1 VTDDLRP
8 LPASQPGR
16 AAATEGWRT
25 PFARV
30 VAGDIEALGEL
41 YDLAARRLYGL
52 ALWRTGNPA
61 DAEEVVQ
68 EVFVRLAAR
77 RAELGDVREPATWLL
92 AACHHAAVDLTRRRG
107 VRAAEPLDA
116 CPFLEAPA
124 DEPER
129 ALDAA
134 RASRLVARLPEAQRE
149 VVYLRHDAGL
159 TLAAIAEIAGVSLFT
174 VASRHRLALA
184 RLRRWMQEE
193 VRS

>member
-1 VTDDLRP
+1 VADGLRP
-8 LPASQPGR
+8 HPSSVSGR
-16 AAATEGWRT
+16 AAPAESWRA

-30 VAGDIEALGEL
+30 VAGDAEALGEL

-52 ALWRTGNPA
+52 ALWRTGDPA

-77 RAELGDVREPATWLL
+77 RGELGDVREPATWLM

-107 VRAAEPLDA
+107 VRAAEPLEA
-116 CPFLEAPA
+116 CPYLEAA
-124 DEPER
+124 AGEPER

-149 VVYLRHDAGL
+149 VVYLRHYGGL
-159 TLAAIAEIAGVSLFT
+159 TFAAIAEIAGVSLFT

-193 VRS
+193 RS